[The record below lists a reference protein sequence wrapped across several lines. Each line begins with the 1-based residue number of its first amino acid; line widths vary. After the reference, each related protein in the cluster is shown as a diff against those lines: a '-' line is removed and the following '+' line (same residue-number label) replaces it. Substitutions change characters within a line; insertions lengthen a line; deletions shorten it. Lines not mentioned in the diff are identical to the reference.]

1 MLTRKAALPA
11 LALAAAL
18 TAAGIGAPQAYA
30 QASTAAPQAQAQ
42 PQPQPERHH
51 FDPTRHIEGRIAYL
65 KAELK
70 ITPAQQRQ
78 FDRVAQA
85 MRDNAKDMAQMDEQ
99 HRAERGKPQNAV
111 DRLEARHRFAEMHAQ
126 HVERFLAAFRPLYDS
141 FSTQQKQ
148 AADELLGE
156 HHHFHHGH

>member
-18 TAAGIGAPQAYA
+18 AVAGTGAPQAYA

-42 PQPQPERHH
+42 PPERHH
-51 FDPTRHIEGRIAYL
+51 VDPTRHIEGRIAYL

-70 ITPAQQRQ
+70 ITPAQERQ

-85 MRDNAKDMAQMDEQ
+85 MRDNAKDMAQAFEQ
-99 HRAERGKPQNAV
+99 HRADRDKSQSAV
-111 DRLEARHRFAEMHAQ
+111 DQLEARHRMAEMHAQ

-141 FSTQQKQ
+141 FSDQQKH
-148 AADELLGE
+148 AADDLLGE
-156 HHHFHHGH
+156 HHHFHHRH